1 MSSLVWWRC
10 SVSLLMWPPKH
21 CQVPIGYNNK
31 MARKHYV
38 KDNDTKHISEKGS
51 WKLAQLRDDP
61 RQISRQK
68 RHFQGQDIPLPFGD
82 ITRSEPP
89 DKNWFNVFRWFQ
101 SRFEWQF
108 WHSKSHVHQRFSVH
122 EQFVNVHECSWTSH
136 PFWYLSSNCYHT
148 VQTWLQA
155 CFTCEKC
162 TSDISSTWIVIY
174 NYSCNAEA

>member
-38 KDNDTKHISEKGS
+38 KDDDTKHISEKGS

-122 EQFVNVHECSWTSH
+122 EQFVNVHERSWTSH
-136 PFWYLSSNCYHT
+136 HFWYLSSNCYHT
-148 VQTWLQA
+148 VLTWL
-155 CFTCEKC
+155 
-162 TSDISSTWIVIY
+162 
-174 NYSCNAEA
+174 